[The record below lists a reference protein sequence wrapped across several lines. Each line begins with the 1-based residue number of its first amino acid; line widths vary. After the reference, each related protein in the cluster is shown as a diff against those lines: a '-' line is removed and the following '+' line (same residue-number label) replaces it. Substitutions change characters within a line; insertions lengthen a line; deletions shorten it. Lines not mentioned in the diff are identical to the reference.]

1 MNNGPLNSGI
11 GLDELSDQIR
21 PQDDLFRHVNQRWF
35 GRNSIPSDKSRYG
48 TFVILDEASEHA
60 IHEIVEEAQSASAGS
75 EARKFGDLY
84 ASFMDE
90 ARIEERGAAPLRE
103 RLARVASVGSTTQ
116 LLTMVGEL
124 QRQGTDGIYQVFVD
138 NDPGDPNRYLV
149 FFEQGG
155 ISLPDET
162 YYREEH
168 FAAVR
173 AAFQEHLR
181 KMFELAGLDE
191 SSARASR
198 VLELETRIAGHHWD
212 NVESRDSV
220 KTYNLVAWPAATAL
234 FAEGRGAQ
242 TTDPTPG
249 LEDWAT
255 GMDAPAGSLNEV
267 VLRQPSFTSGL
278 AELVDDEQLDAWKD
292 WLSYR
297 IIHGDA
303 PFLSAAFVEEN
314 FDFYGRAL
322 TGTPQLRDRWK
333 RGVGFVDG
341 VMGEAVGRVY
351 VERHFPPAAKDRMD
365 ALVAHLVEAY
375 RQSIT
380 TLEWMG
386 AETRRRALE
395 KLDAFTPKI
404 GYPVKWRDYST
415 LHVDPS
421 DVIAN
426 VRAGSEFEF
435 RRQLDKIG
443 TPVDRD
449 EWLMTPQMV
458 NAYYNPGFNE
468 IVFPASILQPPFFDV
483 TRDDAANFGGIGS
496 VIGHEI
502 GHGFDDQGS
511 RFDGTGRLADWWD
524 ETDRSAFEERTRS
537 LIDQYNALSPLDV
550 PDQHV
555 NGALT
560 IGENI
565 GDLGGVGIAW
575 KAYLISLEGSE
586 PPVID
591 GLSAAQRFFLSYAQ
605 IWREQARPEEAGR
618 LLAIDPHSP
627 PEFRVNQIVRNVD
640 EFYDAFSVSP
650 GDALWLEPAERVTIW

>member
-1 MNNGPLNSGI
+1 MDNAPLISGI
-11 GLDELSDQIR
+11 EVDELSDQVR
-21 PQDDLFRHVNQRWF
+21 PQDDLFRHVNARWL
-35 GRNSIPSDKSRYG
+35 GSHPIPEDKSRYG
-48 TFVILDEASEHA
+48 SFIILDERSEQA
-60 IHEIVEEAQSASAGS
+60 IHEIVEEARTAPPGS

-90 ARIEERGAAPLRE
+90 EHIEERGAEPLGE
-103 RLARVASVGSTTQ
+103 RLARVAAVGSTTQ
-116 LLTMVGEL
+116 LLATVGEL
-124 QRQGTDGIYQVFVD
+124 QREGTDGIYQVFVD
-138 NDPGDPNRYLV
+138 NDPGDPSRYLV

-155 ISLPDET
+155 ISLPDES

-168 FAAVR
+168 FASVR
-173 AAFQEHLR
+173 AAFVEHVR
-181 KMFELAGLDE
+181 KMFELAGLDDAA
-191 SSARASR
+191 ARAAR
-198 VLELETRIAGHHWD
+198 VMDLETRVAAHHWD

-220 KTYNLVAWPAATAL
+220 KTYNLVAWPAATEL
-234 FAEGRGAQ
+234 FAQGTRSSGES
-242 TTDPTPG
+242 TPG
-249 LEDWAT
+249 LDDWAS
-255 GMDAPAGSLNEV
+255 GLDAPAGALNEI

-278 AELVDDEQLDAWKD
+278 AELVSDDDLDAWKD

-297 IIHGDA
+297 IIRDDA
-303 PFLSAAFVEEN
+303 PLLSRAFVDES
-314 FDFYGRAL
+314 FDFYGRTL
-322 TGTPQLRDRWK
+322 TGTPQLRERWK
-333 RGVGFVDG
+333 RGVGIVGG

-351 VERHFPPAAKDRMD
+351 VERHFPPAAKERMD

-380 TLEWMG
+380 TLEWMS
-386 AETRRRALE
+386 EPTRQRALD
-395 KLDAFTPKI
+395 KLAAFTPKI
-404 GYPVKWRDYST
+404 GYPAKWRDYST
-415 LHVDPS
+415 LEMNPS

-426 VRAGSEFEF
+426 VRAGNEFEF
-435 RRQLDKIG
+435 RRQLAKIG
-443 TPVDRD
+443 APIDRD

-468 IVFPASILQPPFFDV
+468 IVFPAAILQPPFFDV

-511 RFDGTGRLADWWD
+511 RFDGTGRLVDWWD
-524 ETDRSAFEERTRS
+524 EADRSAFEERTRS
-537 LIDQYNALSPLDV
+537 LIDQYNALSPREV
-550 PDQHV
+550 PGQYV

-575 KAYLISLEGSE
+575 KAYLISLEGAE

-591 GLSAAQRFFLSYAQ
+591 EMSGAQRFFLAYAQ
-605 IWREQARPEEAGR
+605 IWRIQQRSAETER

-627 PEFRVNQIVRNVD
+627 PEFRVNQIVRNVN
-640 EFYDAFSVSP
+640 EFYDAFAVSAS
-650 GDALWLEPAERVTIW
+650 DELWLEPAERVTIW